1 MLSSLWKEKKIKIRE
16 TRNIFREQ
24 EKEICLMMWAHSC
37 CSDSLQQ
44 EDCTASPAPRHLWA

>member
-24 EKEICLMMWAHSC
+24 EKDLSHDVGSQL
-37 CSDSLQQ
+37 LQ
-44 EDCTASPAPRHLWA
+44 